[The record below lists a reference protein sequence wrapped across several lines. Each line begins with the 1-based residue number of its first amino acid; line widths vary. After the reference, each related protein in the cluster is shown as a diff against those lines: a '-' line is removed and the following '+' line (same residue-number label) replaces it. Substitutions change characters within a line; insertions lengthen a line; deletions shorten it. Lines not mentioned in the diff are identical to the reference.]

1 MKQLEHKILSPI
13 DGNPDYCFQS
23 EDPGTGVTSYLDYG
37 TGFTSNSYLEIDSE
51 YVEQAE
57 ANQPKLVT
65 ELKVLDELRNLVW
78 YPSVIN
84 IPLKGMIFPMATE
97 DGNWV
102 WEVMKVRDVTEDE
115 KEKYPIPDKEG
126 EFFKTILDVK
136 GKTNYPKDKFM
147 DALKQIGGVVDLD
160 E

>member
-1 MKQLEHKILSPI
+1 MEQLESKILSPV

-23 EDPGTGVTSYLDYG
+23 EDPNTGLTSYLDYG
-37 TGFTSNSYLEIDSE
+37 TGYTSNSHLAVDSE

-65 ELKVLDELRNLVW
+65 ELRVIDELRNLIW

-84 IPLKGMIFPMATE
+84 IPMKGMVFPMGTKE
-97 DGNWV
+97 DWT
-102 WEVMKVRDVTEDE
+102 WEVMKVREVTEEE
-115 KEKYPIPDKEG
+115 KEKYPIPEQEG
-126 EFFKTILDVK
+126 KFFKTILDVK
-136 GKTNYPKDKFM
+136 GKKNFPSDKFI
-147 DALKQIGGVVDLD
+147 DALKEIGGVVDLD

>member
-1 MKQLEHKILSPI
+1 MEQLESKILSPI

-23 EDPGTGVTSYLDYG
+23 EDPNSGIVSYLDYG
-37 TGFTSNSYLEIDSE
+37 TGYTSNTHLVVDSE

-65 ELKVLDELRNLVW
+65 ELRVVDELRNLIW

-84 IPLKGMIFPMATE
+84 IPMKGMVFPMGTKDE
-97 DGNWV
+97 WT
-102 WEVMKVRDVTEDE
+102 WEVMKVREVTEEE
-115 KEKYPIPDKEG
+115 KEKYPIPEKEG

-136 GKTNYPKDKFM
+136 GKKNFPNDKFI
-147 DALKQIGGVVDLD
+147 DALKEIGGVVDLD

>member
-1 MKQLEHKILSPI
+1 MEQLERKILSPI

-23 EDPGTGVTSYLDYG
+23 EDPNTGVTSYLDYG
-37 TGFTSNSYLEIDSE
+37 TGYTSNSHLAIDSE
-51 YVEQAE
+51 YVIQAE

-65 ELKVLDELRNLVW
+65 ELRVVDELRNLIW

-84 IPLKGMIFPMATE
+84 IPMKGMIFPMGTV
-97 DGNWV
+97 DDWT
-102 WEVMKVRDVTEDE
+102 WEVMTVREVTDEE
-115 KEKYPIPDKEG
+115 KEKYPIPETDG

-136 GKTNYPKDKFM
+136 GKINFPKDKFM
-147 DALKQIGGVVDLD
+147 DALKKIGGVVDLD